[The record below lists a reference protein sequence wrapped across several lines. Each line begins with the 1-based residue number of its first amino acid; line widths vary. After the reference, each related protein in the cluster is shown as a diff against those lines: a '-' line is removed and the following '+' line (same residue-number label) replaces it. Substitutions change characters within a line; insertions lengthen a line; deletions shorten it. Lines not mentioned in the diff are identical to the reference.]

1 VDIQE
6 LLDSRLGHIIQNL
19 FAIYIVVNPRVVSSI
34 FLGLTKKYTPVQR
47 FRIALRAVLAG
58 GVTLAAFALA
68 GTYLFQFFRI
78 GAASLQIAGGIIVFG
93 LAFALARGKEHQFFG
108 DLNEQEAESAPG
120 AIAYTPLAVPL
131 IAGPSSITVVMTL
144 SAKSTD
150 PVSRGVLIA
159 SIGVVAFLCFL
170 SMLKVIKL
178 QERMGHGLTL
188 IMPRIMGLI
197 LAVIAVQF
205 IVEGIEHLLPRFA
218 AAWSTGLPG

>member
-1 VDIQE
+1 LDIQE
-6 LLDSRLGHIIQNL
+6 LLDSHLGRIFQNL

-34 FLGLTKKYTPVQR
+34 FLGLTKKYSRIQR
-47 FRIALRAVLAG
+47 YRIALRAVLAG

-93 LAFALARGKEHQFFG
+93 LAFALVRGKEQQFFG
-108 DLNEQEAESAPG
+108 TLDEQDAEVAPG
-120 AIAYTPLAVPL
+120 ALAYTPLAVPL
-131 IAGPSSITVVMTL
+131 IAGPSSITVIMTL
-144 SAKSTD
+144 SAKATD
-150 PVSRGVLIA
+150 HVSRMVLIA

-170 SMLKVIKL
+170 SMLRVIKL
-178 QERMGHGLTL
+178 QERLGHGITL

-205 IVEGIEHLLPRFA
+205 IVEGVEQLLPRFA
-218 AAWSTGLPG
+218 AAWHG